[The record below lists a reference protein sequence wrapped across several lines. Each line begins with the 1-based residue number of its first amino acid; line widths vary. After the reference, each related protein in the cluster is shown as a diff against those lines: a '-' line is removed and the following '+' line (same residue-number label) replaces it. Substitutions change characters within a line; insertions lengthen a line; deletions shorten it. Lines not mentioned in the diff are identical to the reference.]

1 MQSFNIS
8 LKKTLQLMAVFAFLG
23 STSAVTMDEVRARGY
38 TVISNNVYDL
48 QTKWA
53 AEHPGGAS
61 YITAVRGIDGTSQY
75 MGQHRNDASL
85 IPQYIQKYFIGP
97 LTSTAAAAAPSP
109 SSSSIPSSISSSSSA
124 RPVVYSSST
133 ASATSQAPVATSS
146 SQPGFV
152 PPPNPV
158 YIPNCGDFVPATSS
172 PAAPVPTNN
181 IIVNGS
187 NKVVEMT
194 FMNLVFA
201 SLGAALLML

>member
-8 LKKTLQLMAVFAFLG
+8 LKKTLQLLTVFAFLG

-75 MGQHRNDASL
+75 MGQHRNDASY
-85 IPQYIQKYFIGP
+85 IPQYIQKYFIGA
-97 LTSTAAAAAPSP
+97 LTSSAAAAAPSP
-109 SSSSIPSSISSSSSA
+109 SSSSSSA

-133 ASATSQAPVATSS
+133 ASATSKAPVATSS

-172 PAAPVPTNN
+172 PAAPVPSNN